1 MLALYKRPILS
12 LSGRYIL
19 ITELTL
25 EGLGQYRG
33 SERYNKKMQ
42 RIERDFGFGDT
53 DAARQV
59 ISENISALSEH
70 IKRNASDEAFCE
82 NIKAIGFEKTAIATL
97 TVAFNK
103 VRQVATIASVCET
116 IGRTIE
122 AECWALGFLTE
133 DEKRAKVIF
142 KGAQRKHG
150 NLKYRKQSVRS
161 MAARGGYKV
170 ANWSK
175 ELQLKIGN
183 WLLDAL
189 LVSGYS
195 VFELRDAE
203 VTYRRSGKDYTE
215 TTKVLSLTP
224 EATDRIE
231 AIAAALAEACPML
244 FPMVEKPD
252 LWTTMYDGGYRDK
265 AIKKLYPL
273 VRTRSG
279 NKEHKALLA
288 HGVRTGTM
296 QPVMDAVNAIQSV
309 PFVINTRILALIE
322 WCVSNNVHI
331 TGLPNFTD
339 YPEPEYPSDWETL
352 SDEAK
357 RMWRKKGAV
366 IKEKNIGLIGQ
377 RVVFNADLETAR
389 LLSNTGGP
397 YYVPHYLDFRGRIY
411 GTAHFNFQR
420 GDYVRSL
427 FKFADGKPIGSDGMY
442 WLAIHLAS
450 TGDFDKVSK
459 RSFDDRIAWV
469 NENFDLVM
477 ETGTNPQA
485 TVDWWKNADKPF
497 LFVAACMEYAEAL
510 VHGTDY
516 ISTLPVAFD
525 GSCSGLQH
533 LCAMTR
539 SEEGRFVNLTPSPEP
554 QDVYQAVADL
564 VLENVKR
571 DAANGNP
578 QAQAWLGYKVTRS
591 EVKRGVMTYCYSSR
605 SFGMADQ
612 INEDLMVPLADE
624 VLSGKRGH
632 HPFGEGQGYKEAF
645 YMGTLLCN
653 TIEEFIHAP
662 AEAMGF
668 LRKIAL
674 GLAHESKSVRWTTP
688 VGLPVMSWYPDQ
700 DHTRINLFLHD
711 KGFKVNHKVK
721 VETEPRDTVRKEKSA
736 NGIAPNFV
744 HSMDA
749 CHLMMVVN
757 AAVCENITQMALVHD
772 SFGCLA
778 ADATRWNEII
788 REQFARLYSE
798 FDVLGE
804 VRHQALKDI
813 TVANAHR
820 IPDVP
825 KAGTLDLNL
834 IKESQYAFA

>member
-1 MLALYKRPILS
+1 ML
-12 LSGRYIL
+12 
-19 ITELTL
+19 TELTL
-25 EGLGQYRG
+25 EGLGQYKG
-33 SERYNKKMQ
+33 SERYYRKEK

-53 DAARQV
+53 DAARAIIQ
-59 ISENISALSEH
+59 ENLSSLSDY
-70 IKRNASDEAFCE
+70 IKRNASAEAFHQNLSKIGYE
-82 NIKAIGFEKTAIATL
+82 KAALATL
-97 TVAFNK
+97 TIAFNK
-103 VRQVATIASVCET
+103 VKLMSNLASVCEA
-116 IGRTIE
+116 IGRQIE
-122 AECWALGFLTE
+122 AECWSLGLLSE

-142 KGAQRKHG
+142 KGAKRKHG

-175 ELQLKIGN
+175 ELQIKIGN

-189 LVSGYS
+189 LVCGYQI
-195 VFELRDAE
+195 FTLRDTE
-203 VTYRRSGKDYTE
+203 VTYRRSGKDFSE
-215 TTKVLSLTP
+215 ITKVLSLTD
-224 EATDRIE
+224 EAAERIE
-231 AIAAALAEACPML
+231 SISAALAEACPML
-244 FPMVEKPD
+244 FPMVEIPD

-265 AIKKLYPL
+265 AIKKLFPL

-279 NKEHKALLA
+279 NKEHKALLGHA
-288 HGVRTGTM
+288 IRTGTM
-296 QPVMDAVNAIQSV
+296 KPVMDAVNAIQSV
-309 PFVINTRILALIE
+309 PYVINTRILALIE
-322 WCVSNNVHI
+322 WCVANQVSVD
-331 TGLPNFTD
+331 GLPQFED
-339 YPEPEYPSDWETL
+339 YPEPEYPDNWEEL
-352 SDEAK
+352 GDEAK
-357 RMWRKKGAV
+357 RMWRKKGAQ

-389 LLSNTGGP
+389 LLANSGGP
-397 YYVPHYLDFRGRIY
+397 FYVPHYLDFRGRIY
-411 GTAHFNFQR
+411 GMSHFNFQR
-420 GDYVRSL
+420 GDYVRAL
-427 FKFADGKPIGSDGMY
+427 FKFESGKPIGADGMT

-459 RSFDDRIAWV
+459 RSFDDRLAWV
-469 NENFDLVM
+469 NNHFDQIM
-477 ETGTNPQA
+477 DTATNPQGM
-485 TVDWWKNADKPF
+485 VDWWSKADKPF
-497 LFVAACMEYAEAL
+497 LFVAACMEYCEAL
-510 VHGTDY
+510 IEGPDY
-516 ISTLPVAFD
+516 VSTLPVSFD

-533 LCAMTR
+533 LCAMTA
-539 SEEGRFVNLTPSPEP
+539 SEEGRFVNLTPFKEP

-564 VLENVKR
+564 VLTNVRR

-578 QAQAWLGYKVTRS
+578 QAQAWLDYKVTRS

-605 SFGMADQ
+605 SFGMAEQ

-624 VLSGKRGH
+624 VLAGKRGN

-645 YMGTLLCN
+645 YMGTLLCH

-668 LRKIAL
+668 LRKVAL

-688 VGLPVMSWYPDQ
+688 VGLPVLSWYPDQ
-700 DHTRINLFLHD
+700 DHTRITLFLHD
-711 KGFKVNHKVK
+711 KGFKVAHKVK
-721 VETEPRDTVRKEKSA
+721 VETEAKETVRKEKSA

-757 AAVCENITQMALVHD
+757 AAFCENITQVALVHD

-778 ADATRWNEII
+778 GDATRWNKII

-813 TVANAHR
+813 TEANAHR

-825 KAGTLDLNL
+825 AKGTLDINL
-834 IKESQYAFA
+834 IKQSHYAFA

>member
-1 MLALYKRPILS
+1 M
-12 LSGRYIL
+12 

-33 SERYNKKMQ
+33 SERYFRKME
-42 RIERDFGFGDT
+42 RIERDFGYGDT
-53 DAARQV
+53 DAARAIIQ
-59 ISENISALSEH
+59 ENISSLSEH
-70 IKRNASDEAFCE
+70 IKSTLGSEAFSE
-82 NIKAIGFEKTAIATL
+82 NIKAIGYEKTAIATL
-97 TVAFNK
+97 TIAFNK
-103 VRQVATIASVCET
+103 VRLVSNVASVCEA
-116 IGRTIE
+116 IGKQIE
-122 AECWALGFLTE
+122 AECWAIGFLSD
-133 DEKRAKVIF
+133 DEKRAKMIF
-142 KGAQRKHG
+142 KGAKRKHG

-161 MAARGGYKV
+161 MAARGGYKLN
-170 ANWSK
+170 NWSK
-175 ELQLKIGN
+175 ELQLKVGN
-183 WLLDAL
+183 WLLNAL
-189 LVSGYS
+189 MVSGYNI
-195 VFELRDAE
+195 FTLCDTE
-203 VTYRRSGKDYTE
+203 VVYRRSGKDYVE

-224 EATDRIE
+224 EASERIE
-231 AIAAALAEACPML
+231 GIAAALAEACPML

-252 LWTTMYDGGYRDK
+252 VWTTMYDGGYREK

-279 NKEHKALLA
+279 NKEHKALLGHA
-288 HGVRTGTM
+288 ARTG
-296 QPVMDAVNAIQSV
+296 QLKPVMDAVNAIQGV
-309 PFVINTRILALIE
+309 PFRINTRILALLE
-322 WCVSNNVHI
+322 WCVANRI
-331 TGLPNFTD
+331 QIDGLPNFTD
-339 YPEPEYPSDWETL
+339 YSEPDYPDNWEAL

-357 RMWRKKGAV
+357 RMWRKKGAQ

-389 LLSNTGGP
+389 LLANADTNF
-397 YYVPHYLDFRGRIY
+397 YVPHYLDFRGRIY
-411 GTAHFNFQR
+411 GMSHFNFQR
-420 GDYVRSL
+420 GDSVRAL
-427 FKFADGKPIGSDGMY
+427 FKFAEGKPIGEDGAT

-459 RSFDDRIAWV
+459 KSFDDRLAWV
-469 NENFDLVM
+469 NANFDQIM
-477 ETGTNPQA
+477 DTA
-485 TVDWWKNADKPF
+485 TDPKGMVDWWSKADKPF
-497 LFVAACMEYAEAL
+497 LFVAACMEYCEAL
-510 VHGTDY
+510 IEGPDY
-516 ISTLPVAFD
+516 VSTLPVSFD

-533 LCAMTR
+533 LCAMTA
-539 SEEGRFVNLTPSPEP
+539 SEEGRFVNLTPSREP

-578 QAQAWLGYKVTRS
+578 QAQAWLNYKVTRS

-624 VLSGKRGH
+624 VLSGRREH

-653 TIEEFIHAP
+653 TIEQFIHAP

-668 LRKIAL
+668 LRKVAL

-688 VGLPVMSWYPDQ
+688 MGLPVMSWYPDQ
-700 DHTRINLFLHD
+700 DHTRITLFLHD
-711 KGFKVNHKVK
+711 KGFKIAHKVK
-721 VETEPRDTVRKEKSA
+721 VETDPKETVRKEKSA

-757 AAVCENITQMALVHD
+757 AAVCENITQIALVHD

-788 REQFARLYSE
+788 REQFARLYSD

-813 TVANAHR
+813 TEANAHR

-825 KAGTLDLNL
+825 VRGTLDINQ
-834 IKESQYAFA
+834 IKQSLYAFA